1 MGTVK
6 ATAFEKAT
14 FIDDESIASL
24 LASGKAAAE
33 STNEVER
40 IINKAALYHG
50 LTPEEV
56 AVLLHVEEPALLQK
70 IYKTSAA
77 IKEHIYGKRLV
88 LFAPLYISDYCIN
101 DCEYCGYGHRHDFPR
116 RRLSMEDIKKEVA
129 VLQEMGHKRIV
140 VEAGE
145 DSKNC
150 PIEYVL
156 EAMETIYSVKVNNG
170 SIRRININ
178 IAGTTVEN
186 YSKLKK
192 AGIGTY
198 ILFQESYHR
207 PTYAKM
213 HPSGPK
219 RDYDWHTCA
228 FDRAMQGGIDDVGF
242 GVLFGLFDYK
252 YEVVAMFLHALH
264 LEEVFGVG
272 PHTISVP
279 RLRPAAGIRL
289 ESFPHAV
296 SDADFK
302 KLVAIIRLAVP
313 YTGMIISTRE
323 EADFRNELLS
333 IGISQLSGGSCTG
346 VGAYSNINTGGGDE
360 QRPQFS
366 VADHRNLDEVVSGL
380 CRSGF
385 IPSFCTACYRSGRT
399 GDRFMSLAKSGEIHN
414 VCQPNAILTFKEFLM
429 DYATPE
435 TKKLGDILIREHL
448 EKIEEPNVRKLTEKR
463 LAQIE
468 QGARDFYF

>member
-1 MGTVK
+1 
-6 ATAFEKAT
+6 
-14 FIDDESIASL
+14 
-24 LASGKAAAE
+24 
-33 STNEVER
+33 
-40 IINKAALYHG
+40 
-50 LTPEEV
+50 
-56 AVLLHVEEPALLQK
+56 
-70 IYKTSAA
+70 
-77 IKEHIYGKRLV
+77 
-88 LFAPLYISDYCIN
+88 
-101 DCEYCGYGHRHDFPR
+101 
-116 RRLSMEDIKKEVA
+116 
-129 VLQEMGHKRIV
+129 
-140 VEAGE
+140 
-145 DSKNC
+145 
-150 PIEYVL
+150 
-156 EAMETIYSVKVNNG
+156 
-170 SIRRININ
+170 
-178 IAGTTVEN
+178 
-186 YSKLKK
+186 
-192 AGIGTY
+192 
-198 ILFQESYHR
+198 
-207 PTYAKM
+207 
-213 HPSGPK
+213 
-219 RDYDWHTCA
+219 
-228 FDRAMQGGIDDVGF
+228 MQGGIDDVGF

-289 ESFPHAV
+289 EKFPHAV

-323 EADFRNELLS
+323 AADFRNELLS

-346 VGAYSNINTGGGDE
+346 VGAYSNINIGSVDE

-366 VADHRNLDEVVSGL
+366 VADHRNLDEVVSSL

-435 TKKLGDILIREHL
+435 TKKVGDILIREHL
-448 EKIEEPNVRKLTEKR
+448 EKIEDPKVRKLTEER
-463 LAQIE
+463 LAHIE